1 MHTPLTRNKIPE
13 VFEKQAHVLY
23 VKICFNYS
31 FLYATLRFK
40 QEINRQVV
48 KFRYTIKRLFDY
60 IILKFIYFRS
70 GLGQSDSINRLI
82 FLTVIQL
89 ISDYFSKYLI
99 NASGQI

>member
-1 MHTPLTRNKIPE
+1 MLMKLTAE
-13 VFEKQAHVLY
+13 VFEKQAYVLY

-31 FLYATLRFK
+31 FLFATLRFK